1 VAGEAQW
8 RFLTA
13 KISGWGCRG
22 TPSGP
27 QPSKR
32 YQRNLGS
39 QRAWHTPR
47 RAEASAR
54 TPIIG
59 VEERLYAR
67 DRRKTTKKLKP
78 NSLQSPNGLPPHKR
92 LMGWQGEGLASG
104 PDSGWPRVRG
114 LLGWPRLPRIPS
126 VVEPPLVS
134 VGLPRGR
141 QAGVAPAIHTG
152 VRGWAQQGR
161 GPESSVLSCVAEWPR
176 KT

>member
-1 VAGEAQW
+1 MAVLDRQNIRVEV
-8 RFLTA
+8 
-13 KISGWGCRG
+13 
-22 TPSGP
+22 
-27 QPSKR
+27 
-32 YQRNLGS
+32 QRNAREAHSLANTIKGTVGLKGPGRRHAGLRPPPEPNIGFKRGYMLG
-39 QRAWHTPR
+39 
-47 RAEASAR
+47 
-54 TPIIG
+54 
-59 VEERLYAR
+59 

-78 NSLQSPNGLPPHKR
+78 NSLQSPNRLPPHKR

-104 PDSGWPRVRG
+104 PYSGWPRVRG

-161 GPESSVLSCVAEWPR
+161 GPESSMLSCVAGWPR

>member
-1 VAGEAQW
+1 M
-8 RFLTA
+8 
-13 KISGWGCRG
+13 SGWRCRG
-22 TPSGP
+22 TP
-27 QPSKR
+27 KR
-32 YQRNLGS
+32 PTDYKYNQRNRGS
-39 QRAWHTPR
+39 QRAWQTPR
-47 RAEASAR
+47 RADAAAR

-78 NSLQSPNGLPPHKR
+78 NSLQSLNRLPPHKR

-114 LLGWPRLPRIPS
+114 LLGLPRLPRIPS
-126 VVEPPLVS
+126 VVEPHLVS

-152 VRGWAQQGR
+152 LRGWAQQGR
-161 GPESSVLSCVAEWPR
+161 GPETSMLSCVAGWPR